1 MKKLNTVLITLLWAS
16 SLWCQSPAPA
26 SVENSVSRLNQVNN
40 SSKTGLIPYFNLRYD
55 GIKGSKFFYE
65 DYTEGELWMSKE
77 RHYDKEYTYKFDE
90 SENTVQ
96 VKTKEGKEI
105 SLLSHEIEVVKL
117 KIKGSTVTYLR
128 AEVPGGAGEHRLFQV
143 LFVGKK
149 YSLLKLPGKKM
160 VKEER
165 TGGYNTGEIYHEY
178 IATHRY
184 FLQTGQKTAV
194 EIKMTKRSLLKA
206 MPQKKSVLEAFFEDY
221 VGDIHDYEIA
231 ELLEKSESSEGSEKT
246 EKSEKEG
253 NK

>member
-1 MKKLNTVLITLLWAS
+1 MKQLNAMAAALLWVS
-16 SLWCQSPAPA
+16 VLWCQTPA
-26 SVENSVSRLNQVNN
+26 SVENSVARLNQVNN
-40 SSKTGLIPYFNLRYD
+40 NSRTGLIPYFNLRYD

-65 DYTEGELWMSKE
+65 DYTEGALWLSKD
-77 RHYDKEYTYKFDE
+77 RHYGKEYTYKFDE

-105 SLLSHEIEVVKL
+105 SLLSHEIEVAKL
-117 KIKGSTVTYLR
+117 FIKGSTVTYLR
-128 AEVPGGAGEHRLFQV
+128 AEVPNSKGEHRLFQV

-149 YSLLKLPGKKM
+149 YALLKLPGKKL

-184 FLQTGQKTAV
+184 FLQTGQKTAE

-206 MPQKKSVLEAFFEDY
+206 MPSKKAVLEDFFEDHE
-221 VGDIHDYEIA
+221 GDIHDYEIA
-231 ELLEKSESSEGSEKT
+231 ELLEKSE
-246 EKSEKEG
+246 KES
-253 NK
+253 